1 MSRFVMIAD
10 SDSSKVV
17 VWDGKKQVLFCEI
30 SEMIEGGWGISKVQE
45 VMVLK
50 DTPTTSRAL
59 YELHDL
65 LTDASNS
72 MVEAIPVPV

>member
-30 SEMIEGGWGISKVQE
+30 NEMIEGGWGISKVQE
-45 VMVLK
+45 IMVLK
-50 DTPTTSRAL
+50 DTPKTSRAL

-65 LTDASNS
+65 LSDASNNATFP
-72 MVEAIPVPV
+72 MPVPV